1 MSFWKID
8 RPHGRPQI
16 VEEQNCSNVCC
27 LSAFSHRSDSFA
39 RAYKGAFTV
48 QHPVKDSAAACR
60 NQGCKA
66 TLKGDEKGKG
76 VSYYL

>member
-8 RPHGRPQI
+8 RPQTVQMCVVFLLFP
-16 VEEQNCSNVCC
+16 
-27 LSAFSHRSDSFA
+27 HRSDSFA

-48 QHPVKDSAAACR
+48 QHPVKDPAVACR